1 MRFGN
6 FTNQEKHYLYHDEVI
21 NDGTTGYMA
30 PETLLERL
38 KSKPNKET
46 DIWSF
51 GATALEIPIGE
62 DAWAVGKEDLEVVL
76 AREITAKNPPH
87 GLILLEQMDKGLHEK
102 LSKVLVYDPDSRPT
116 AQELV
121 TMFAL

>member
-38 KSKPNKET
+38 KSKPNKKT

-51 GATALEIPIGE
+51 SATALKILIGE
-62 DAWAVGKEDLEVVL
+62 DAWALVEKEFGGCSC
-76 AREITAKNPPH
+76 T
-87 GLILLEQMDKGLHEK
+87 
-102 LSKVLVYDPDSRPT
+102 
-116 AQELV
+116 
-121 TMFAL
+121 